1 LPGKGTREVN
11 KVLSFVERRLKDT
24 MNFNIE
30 VPGKE
35 FVTAMMNI
43 EKMVKK
49 LKPLD
54 LKAEY
59 FGKSLAALKRTNKG
73 EKVFDLMLQRSGLQL
88 HLITSFTTISIPA
101 TGTSDAVVF
110 LPGHFLMKVY
120 STFPNTGTVHF
131 SLSGSSLKIDTLSI
145 PCTVIPL
152 S

>member
-1 LPGKGTREVN
+1 
-11 KVLSFVERRLKDT
+11 

-59 FGKSLAALKRTNKG
+59 FGKSLAALKRTNKS
-73 EKVFDLMLQRSGLQL
+73 EKAFDLMLQRSGLQL
-88 HLITSFTTISIPA
+88 NIITSFTTITIPA
-101 TGTSDAVVF
+101 TGTSDAAVV
-110 LPGHFLMKVY
+110 LPGHLIMKIY
-120 STFPNTGTVHF
+120 STFSKNQTVNF
-131 SLSGSSLKIDTLSI
+131 SLSGDLLKIGTLSV
-145 PCTVIPL
+145 PCTIIPL

>member
-1 LPGKGTREVN
+1 
-11 KVLSFVERRLKDT
+11 

-30 VPGKE
+30 APGKE
-35 FVTAMMNI
+35 FVTAMINI

-59 FGKSLAALKRTNKG
+59 SGKSLAALKRTNKG
-73 EKVFDLMLQRSGLQL
+73 EKAFDMMLQRSGSQL
-88 HLITSFTTISIPA
+88 NIITSFITISIPA
-101 TGTSDAVVF
+101 MGTSDAAVI
-110 LPGHFLMKVY
+110 LPGHLIMKMY
-120 STFPNTGTVHF
+120 STFLKTETLSF
-131 SLSGSSLKIDTLSI
+131 SLSGTLLKFGTLSM

>member
-1 LPGKGTREVN
+1 
-11 KVLSFVERRLKDT
+11 

-59 FGKSLAALKRTNKG
+59 FGDSLIALKRTNKG

-88 HLITSFTTISIPA
+88 HIITSFTTISIPA
-101 TGTSDAVVF
+101 TGTSDVVVF
-110 LPGHFLMKVY
+110 LPGHFIMKVY
-120 STFPNTGTVHF
+120 STFTKNEAVNF
-131 SLSGSSLKIDTLSI
+131 SLSGALLKVGTLSI
-145 PCTVIPL
+145 PCAAIPL